1 MAKVIL
7 ITGASSGLG
16 KAMAEY
22 LSDKG
27 YIVYG
32 TSRFPNKYKTPNN
45 YSLLSLNI
53 NDELSV
59 SNIVNQIII
68 KEKKID
74 ILINNAGVGI
84 TGPAEETI
92 IKPMRDNFDTNFF
105 GPIKLMQSV
114 LPSMRKNKS
123 GLIINITSIA
133 AYMGLP
139 FRGCYC
145 ASKAAMKVFTESIR
159 MEVKRFGI
167 NVLTLAP
174 GEYATNIASR
184 RFHSPINKGVYE
196 KIYRESLN
204 KMNDHVNSGSNP
216 DELAKHVFKI
226 IKTKSPNVH
235 YKVGA
240 WFQKFSIFLKKI
252 LPDFLYEKILMKF
265 YNL

>member
-16 KAMAEY
+16 KSMAEY
-22 LSDKG
+22 LSGKG
-27 YIVYG
+27 YTVYG
-32 TSRFPNKYKTPNN
+32 TSRFPNKYKIPNN
-45 YSLLSLNI
+45 YSLLSLDI
-53 NDELSV
+53 NNELSIA
-59 SNIVNQIII
+59 NIVKQILI

-84 TGPAEETI
+84 TGPAEETKI
-92 IKPMRDNFDTNFF
+92 EAMQDNFNTNFF
-105 GPIKLMQSV
+105 GPIKLMQKV
-114 LPSMRKNKS
+114 LPTMRRNKS

-133 AYMGLP
+133 GYMGLP
-139 FRGCYC
+139 FRGCYS
-145 ASKAAMKVFTESIR
+145 ASKAAMQVFTESIR
-159 MEVKRFGI
+159 MEVQRFGI
-167 NVLTLAP
+167 NILTLAP

-184 RFHSPINKGVYE
+184 RYHSPLNKGAYE
-196 KIYRESLN
+196 KNYKESLT
-204 KMNDHVNSGSNP
+204 KMNHHVNSGSDP
-216 DELAKHVFKI
+216 GEVARHVFKI